1 MGQGD
6 SPPHGWVGG
15 VGEALGFCCRVAATD
30 GSSPQ
35 LGRRKLNAQGH
46 AVIAQ
51 IYARTTVKRG
61 NKQPKRRYRV
71 PRTISLSHPV
81 KQLHLRTS
89 ATQSLF
95 VNLHRVLIHVQVQSR
110 FLVYTEIACPWARHA
125 CVYVHTR
132 TLSWEDAE

>member
-1 MGQGD
+1 MGKAEGVAVGQGD

-15 VGEALGFCCRVAATD
+15 VGEVLRF
-30 GSSPQ
+30 SLQ

-46 AVIAQ
+46 AVRAQ